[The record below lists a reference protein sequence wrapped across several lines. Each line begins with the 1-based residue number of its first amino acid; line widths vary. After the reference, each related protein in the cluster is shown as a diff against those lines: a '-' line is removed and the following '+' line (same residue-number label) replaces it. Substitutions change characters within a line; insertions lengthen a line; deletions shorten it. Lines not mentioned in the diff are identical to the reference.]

1 MSILGAHMSIAG
13 GVFNAPHHGLEA
25 TCDAIQIFTKS
36 SNQWKAKPLT
46 DDDIEKFYEAQQE
59 TGVKVVC
66 AHDSY
71 LINLASP
78 DDTLFEK
85 SSNGFAEEMKRCDM
99 LGIEN
104 LVMHPGSHVG
114 SGEEVGLKRI
124 ADAFNKIMNTD
135 LNGKVTICL
144 ETTAGQGTNLGYTF
158 EQLARI
164 IDLTENK
171 DRIGLCLDTCHIFAA
186 GYPFS
191 TEKDYKASIKDFDN
205 IIGLDRLKIIHFN
218 DSKKDFGAKVDRH
231 EHIGKG
237 FIGKEPFGFF
247 LNDRRLKKVPMILET
262 PKESAKED
270 IENLKILR
278 SLIKKKKAKK

>member
-25 TCDAIQIFTKS
+25 TCDAIQVFTKS

-46 DDDIEKFYEAQQE
+46 DDDIEKFHKAQKE

-85 SSNGFAEEMKRCDM
+85 SVNGFAEEMKRCDM

-114 SGEEVGLKRI
+114 SGEVNGIIRI
-124 ADAFNKIMNTD
+124 ANAFNKIMNANPD
-135 LNGKVTICL
+135 GKVTICL

-158 EQLARI
+158 EQLAQI
-164 IDLTENK
+164 IELTENK
-171 DRIGLCLDTCHIFAA
+171 DRMGICLDTCHIFTA
-186 GYPFS
+186 GYKFS
-191 TEKDYKASIKDFDN
+191 TEKEYKATIKKFDN
-205 IIGLDRLKIIHFN
+205 IIGLNRLKVIHLN
-218 DSKKDFGAKVDRH
+218 DSRKDFGTKVDRH

-247 LNDRRLKKVPMILET
+247 LNDRRLKKIPMILET

-270 IENLKILR
+270 IENLRILR
-278 SLIKKKKAKK
+278 SLIKKKATK